1 MLMVAVVTDGRQRH
15 ARTSLS
21 SRSNALQEKGSGLF
35 FAPLLFVHFHLTPG
49 LVECNEREPGTFIDA
64 SGREG
69 SMQRAIRTVAMFAVC
84 VSTYPAAAADK
95 VVVMPLMD
103 SCSRPQVEVPVVT
116 SAGRTW
122 MALNL
127 GASQVATSSAD
138 PAAYGTLYQ
147 WGRPGDGHE
156 YRSSPTTTQQSTTD
170 EPGHGRFILPPLGHF
185 DWRNPGNDSL
195 WQGVS
200 GINNPCPAGF
210 RVPTAAEW
218 ETEKASWSSQNAA
231 GAFASP
237 LKLALAGSRQFVP
250 SDPGVVFSAGSMG
263 WYWSSTVYYGGSRA
277 LQLESTYASAD
288 YFFWRAHGLSV
299 RCIKD

>member
-1 MLMVAVVTDGRQRH
+1 
-15 ARTSLS
+15 
-21 SRSNALQEKGSGLF
+21 
-35 FAPLLFVHFHLTPG
+35 
-49 LVECNEREPGTFIDA
+49 
-64 SGREG
+64 
-69 SMQRAIRTVAMFAVC
+69 MQRAIRTVAMFAVC

-95 VVVMPLMD
+95 VVVIPLMD

-156 YRSSPTTTQQSTTD
+156 YRSSPTTTQQSSTD

-250 SDPGVVFSAGSMG
+250 SDPGVVFSAGSM
-263 WYWSSTVYYGGSRA
+263 
-277 LQLESTYASAD
+277 
-288 YFFWRAHGLSV
+288 
-299 RCIKD
+299 